1 MGKNEKKVSIGFI
14 LVTVILI
21 ILIIACIFIIFW
33 LKNSISELERK
44 NRELDIVINN
54 SSDEYNELVNT
65 NDELNKE
72 LDKFTNI
79 DKTIS
84 SEKEEVF
91 KLASQLEKEIIDKKS
106 KSKIAY
112 LTFDD
117 GPYYSTHKYLEILDK
132 YNVKAT
138 FFTIGLDKEKCFDN
152 RNKTCSTVYKK
163 IVDNGHTIANHTYS
177 HLIHNGLYS
186 SADSFINQVKKQ
198 EKLIKDKTGAVT
210 NIVRFPGGSGTAQA
224 YGIKN
229 NAIKKLKSMN
239 YGWVDWSA
247 SNGDGGAVGSKSQAL
262 NTFKKSIDE
271 DIEVVL
277 LHDYSTVTLA
287 ILPDIITY
295 LEDKGYILLPLFY
308 ESIKVNK

>member
-1 MGKNEKKVSIGFI
+1 MGKNEKKVNISFI
-14 LVTVILI
+14 LITIVLI
-21 ILIIACIFIIFW
+21 ILIITCIFIILW
-33 LKNSISELERK
+33 LKTSINELECK
-44 NRELDIVINN
+44 NKELNIAVNN
-54 SSDEYNELVNT
+54 NNDEYKELINT
-65 NDELNKE
+65 NNILNEE

-79 DKTIS
+79 NKTILN
-84 SEKEEVF
+84 EKEEVF
-91 KLASQLEKEIIDKKS
+91 KLASQLEKEIVNKKS

-117 GPYYSTHKYLEILDK
+117 GPYYSTHKYLEVLDK

-152 RNKTCSTVYKK
+152 RDKNCSTVYKK

-186 SADSFINQVKKQ
+186 SADSFVNQVKKQ
-198 EKLIKDKTGAVT
+198 EKLIKDKTGVIT

-239 YGWVDWSA
+239 YGWVDWSS
-247 SNGDGGAVGSKSQAL
+247 SNGDGGSVGSTSQAFS
-262 NTFKKSIDE
+262 TFKKSIDE
-271 DIEVVL
+271 NIEVVL